1 MMYRMGLYLAL
12 RGGRETLVR
21 LLVTAAAVAVGV
33 AIMLACL
40 ATLNAFNT
48 TNNRPDWESTPG
60 RPLTAGYASAARA
73 ELWDYSNDIYA
84 GRTIERLDVSALSP
98 GALVPPGIST
108 LPAAGRYYASPALAA
123 LIRSLPADELRDR
136 FPGTLVGTIGQKAL
150 TGPDELVIYIGRSP
164 AQLASL
170 PATRLVTSIATA
182 PARQPTTP
190 FFRAFFVAAA
200 IAFLLPILIL
210 TGTATQLAAARR
222 EERYAAMR
230 LVGATSRQIGVIS
243 SVDAIVSALL
253 GALAGIGI
261 FLVLQ
266 PALAGSAITSARYFA
281 DEVTPTPA
289 GYLLVLVAVP
299 LASAIASLLSL
310 RRVRISPLGVA
321 RRATPGAPT
330 PWRLTPLVIG
340 MALFIEGV
348 ITTPTVSEPSGRGAA
363 TYYALLFGPIVML
376 IGLVVAG
383 PWLTARMASL
393 TRRSMAGAAPLLAS
407 RRLAD
412 NPMATFRSIRGLA
425 LAVFL
430 GTMLAGALPT
440 IDAVTATPTTTKL
453 HNMLIDEFTSAPV
466 CGNDANCTSN
476 NEPLNPLAASRAQL
490 NNIAQNGLPPQQAV
504 PLLDGLHQ
512 IGGAATI
519 PIYGLSKAVLN
530 GGVHVQGGVKALE
543 HDWGG
548 PPAVQG
554 GSQFSGTGIVSCAGL
569 RALAVLGQCP
579 PGRQAIVVQD
589 DFLFSDNPADAVK
602 PLTGSQ
608 FPGVTGPPNLAVTG
622 DLGRLYLQAVLVKV
636 SSPATLEQVR
646 TYLATH
652 VTMSAS
658 GTAPHTIGEEVQA
671 RAVAAVTAQRLVN
684 IAVLLT
690 LIVAGC
696 SLAVAVGGSL
706 IERKRPF
713 TLLRVTGTGIGTLYR
728 VVLLEATIPLAAA
741 TVAAAALGYGV
752 AAFAVTR
759 LGPAGASAPVPG
771 GAYFVSMAAGLA
783 GSLLVILASLPLLSR
798 ITGSASVRFE

>member
-1 MMYRMGLYLAL
+1 MMYLLGLHLAL
-12 RGGRETLVR
+12 RGGREALVR
-21 LLVTAAAVAVGV
+21 LLVTAAAVAVGA

-40 ATLNAFNT
+40 ASLHAFNT
-48 TNNRPDWESTPG
+48 TNNRPDWESTQG
-60 RPLTAGYASAARA
+60 RALTVGHASAARA

-84 GRTIERLDVSALSP
+84 GRTIERLDVAALSP
-98 GALVPPGIST
+98 GAPVPPGISA

-123 LIRSLPADELRDR
+123 LIRSLPADELPDR
-136 FPGTLVGTIGQKAL
+136 FPGTLAGTIGQQAL
-150 TGPDELVIYIGRSP
+150 TGRDELVIYIGRSP

-182 PARQPTTP
+182 PAKQPTTP
-190 FFRAFFVAAA
+190 VFRAFFVAAA
-200 IAFLLPILIL
+200 IALLLPILTLI
-210 TGTATQLAAARR
+210 GTATQLAAARR

-230 LVGATSRQIGVIS
+230 LVGATNRQIGVIS

-266 PALAGSAITSARYFA
+266 PALADSAITSARYFA

-289 GYLLVLVAVP
+289 GYLLVLIAVP

-348 ITTPTVSEPSGRGAA
+348 ITTPTANEPAPRGAA
-363 TYYALLFGPIVML
+363 TYYPLLLGPIVML
-376 IGLVVAG
+376 IGLMVAG
-383 PWLTARMASL
+383 PWLTARMATL

-412 NPMATFRSIRGLA
+412 SPKATFRSIRGLV

-430 GTMLAGALPT
+430 GTLLAGALPT
-440 IDAVTATPTTTKL
+440 IDAVTATPAATKL

-490 NNIAQNGLPPQQAV
+490 HNIAQNGLPPQHAV
-504 PLLDGLHQ
+504 PLLDGLEG
-512 IGGAATI
+512 ISGATTI
-519 PIYGLSKAVLN
+519 PVYSLSQAVLN
-530 GGVHVQGGVKALE
+530 GGVHVQGGVKTLE
-543 HDWGG
+543 NDWGG
-548 PPAVQG
+548 PPAIQG

-579 PGRQAIVVQD
+579 PGPQAVIVQSYD
-589 DFLFSDNPADAVK
+589 LSSDNPADTVK
-602 PLTGSQ
+602 PLVGSQ
-608 FPGVTGPPNLAVTG
+608 LTGVTGPPNLAVTG

-636 SSPATLEQVR
+636 NSPAALERVR

-658 GTAPHTIGEEVQA
+658 GTAPHTVGEQVQA
-671 RAVAAVTAQRLVN
+671 RAVVAVTAERLVY
-684 IAVLLT
+684 IAAALT

-706 IERKRPF
+706 VERKRPF
-713 TLLRVTGTGIGTLYR
+713 TLLRVTGVAIRTLYR

-741 TVAAAALGYGV
+741 TVAAAAFGYGV
-752 AAFAVTR
+752 AALAVTR
-759 LGPAGASAPVPG
+759 LGPAGTPVPVPG
-771 GAYFVSMAAGLA
+771 GAYFAIMAAGLA